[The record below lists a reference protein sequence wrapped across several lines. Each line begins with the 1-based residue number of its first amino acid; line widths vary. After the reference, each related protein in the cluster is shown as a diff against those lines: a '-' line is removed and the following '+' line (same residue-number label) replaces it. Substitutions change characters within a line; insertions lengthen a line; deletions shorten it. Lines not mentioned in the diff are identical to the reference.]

1 MMAEGP
7 PTLSLRAWDVHD
19 DFSRCGNS
27 ALGIIQVLM
36 GLLSMALG
44 VGAIC
49 TWASGYY
56 IGYGIWCGFMI
67 TVAGGI
73 QIGAARHKNTCL
85 IVSTMTLSVLG
96 AIFGVIQ
103 MSLGIVAAHN
113 DSYNSRND
121 VIEGTGVD
129 PAWDIYFTKNHP
141 YTYICVGDTGVINWD
156 KAWGPV
162 DILLLVAGFIEA
174 VTGTIAAIFCCQS
187 VCCGMRKVS
196 MARGIYYQGNTG
208 TTGFSNEGY
217 LTESRMSPSPPLYK
231 VV

>member
-1 MMAEGP
+1 MMSDGP
-7 PTLSLRAWDVHD
+7 SVLSLRAWDVHD
-19 DFSRCGNS
+19 DYSRCGNS
-27 ALGIIQVLM
+27 VLGVIQVLM

-85 IVSTMTLSVLG
+85 IVSTMTLSILG
-96 AIFGVIQ
+96 AILGVIQ
-103 MSLGIVAAHN
+103 MSLGIVAADN
-113 DSYNSRND
+113 DAIKSRND
-121 VIEGTGVD
+121 VIVGTGID
-129 PAWDIYFTKNHP
+129 PAWDIYFAKNHP
-141 YTYICVGDTGVINWD
+141 YTYICVGDSDINWA
-156 KAWGPV
+156 KSWGPV
-162 DILLLVAGFIEA
+162 DILLLIAGFIEA
-174 VTGTIAAIFCCQS
+174 VTGTISAILCCQS
-187 VCCGMRKVS
+187 VCCGMRKIS

-208 TTGFSNEGY
+208 TTGFSNDGY
-217 LTESRMSPSPPLYK
+217 MTESRMSPSPPLYK